1 MNLIKRKIFL
11 CLWIL
16 TIPGVHIFYE
26 ELNIK
31 KGAIYSLATDLDKS
45 IPFVKQFIIPYKIWY
60 LFIAIGLI
68 ILCIKNEEAYKCTL
82 ISLIL
87 SLLTAYV
94 FFYFFK
100 TTVDRPKL
108 VNNDV
113 LTKWIKYTY
122 ICDNPY
128 NCFPSIHCITTYS
141 VFKGLNKLKL
151 NSYELSIN
159 YILTISILLATQ
171 FIKQHV
177 ILDLIFAVLIS
188 ESFYRLIW
196 YLNYLIKDKKKKKLD
211 IY

>member
-1 MNLIKRKIFL
+1 M
-11 CLWIL
+11 
-16 TIPGVHIFYE
+16 
-26 ELNIK
+26 
-31 KGAIYSLATDLDKS
+31 
-45 IPFVKQFIIPYKIWY
+45 
-60 LFIAIGLI
+60 
-68 ILCIKNEEAYKCTL
+68 
-82 ISLIL
+82 
-87 SLLTAYV
+87 AYV
-94 FFYFFK
+94 FFYFFQ

-108 VNNDV
+108 VNNDI
-113 LTKWIKYTY
+113 LTKWVKYTY

-151 NSYELSIN
+151 NSYELGVN

-196 YLNYLIKDKKKKKLD
+196 YLNYLIK
-211 IY
+211 